1 MLGFNLKCKD
11 LEKSG
16 VTNPKH
22 WKKVIANQIKRANLK
37 AHFIKKVCPQKKK
50 WLRPEIG
57 FK

>member
-1 MLGFNLKCKD
+1 MLGFNLKSKD

-37 AHFIKKVCPQKKK
+37 AHFIKKVCPQKKN
-50 WLRPEIG
+50 G
-57 FK
+57 